1 MAKQVGLVKYS
12 GTMGGVR
19 HFKIKGLD
27 GDFAGLAGGP
37 TSEQIYNDSAFE
49 RTRENMN
56 EFGGCANAGKSLRVA
71 LSQII
76 KQFSDS
82 RLTGRL
88 TAIMKQ
94 INLEDQSEARGQRL
108 IEISTQRKY
117 LTGLNFNA
125 NLNLS
130 SIFNAAYTLTHTV
143 ARDGATFTIPTFSPT
158 TLISAPAGATHFR
171 LVNAI
176 AVVTDWLYNPSTGK
190 YEPTDAAINELSDI
204 KYSGYMDLNAVVPN
218 ITITTALPGT
228 PTIGTSASVINCIG
242 IEFFQQVGSNYYLF
256 SSGNALRIEEVF

>member
-19 HFKIKGLD
+19 HFKIKGLE

-94 INLEDQSEARGQRL
+94 INLEDQTEARGKRL

-125 NLNLS
+125 NLSLS
-130 SIFNAAYTLTHTV
+130 SIFNAAYTLTHTL
-143 ARDGATFTIPTFSPT
+143 ARDSATLTVPTFSPS

-176 AVVTDWLYNPSTGK
+176 AVVTDWLYNSSTGK
-190 YEPTDAAINELSDI
+190 YEPTDAVINELSDV
-204 KYSGYMDLNAVVPN
+204 KYSDYSELNAIVPE
-218 ITITTALPGT
+218 IIITTELAGS
-228 PTIGTSASVINCIG
+228 PTIGPSASVLNCVG
-242 IEFFQQVGSNYYLF
+242 IEFFQQVGVNYYLF
-256 SSGNALRIEEVF
+256 SSGNALRIDEVF